1 MKFIK
6 VNPYKDSFE
15 SKTIKLILV
24 SMKYFI
30 TYYYIRCGFIMTEKI
45 NPYDVAKAQIDIV
58 AKEMGLDKN
67 ITEFL
72 KRIERALIVTI
83 PIIMDDGSLQIFEG
97 YRVHHSTVRGPGKG
111 GIRFSMDVNL
121 DEVKALATWMT
132 WKTSLLN
139 LPLGGAKG
147 GVRVDPRKL
156 SFKELERLTRRYTA
170 EIINVIGPDIDV
182 PAPDVNTNAQIMA
195 WMMDVYSMQKG
206 RSIPGVVT
214 GKPVEI
220 GGSVGREP
228 ATGMGLYYVLQAL
241 CEKMGLDLKSQT
253 IVIQGFGNV
262 GGTIADL
269 LYKEGCKILAVSDIS
284 TGIYCADGLEIDKLL
299 EWAKAGNLFK
309 DYKNENYKF
318 ISNNEL
324 LTSKCDVLIPA
335 AIENQITQSNVN
347 EIDCKIVLE
356 GANGPTTPEA
366 DEILYKKGIRVLPD
380 ILANS
385 GGVCVSYFEYIQD
398 INSYFWKLDRINEE
412 LKMIIIEAFEE
423 TYKISQERQ
432 IPLRT
437 AAYIIAVSRIA
448 KAIELRGFFP

>member
-1 MKFIK
+1 
-6 VNPYKDSFE
+6 
-15 SKTIKLILV
+15 
-24 SMKYFI
+24 
-30 TYYYIRCGFIMTEKI
+30 MTEEI

-67 ITEFL
+67 ITEYL

-83 PIIMDDGSLQIFEG
+83 PIMMDDGTLQIFEG

-111 GIRFSMDVNL
+111 GIRYSMDVNL

-147 GVRVDPRKL
+147 GVRVDPKKI
-156 SFKELERLTRRYTA
+156 SIKELEHLTRRYTA

-182 PAPDVNTNAQIMA
+182 PAPDIGTNAQVMA

-206 RSIPGVVT
+206 RSVPGVVT

-228 ATGMGLYYVLQAL
+228 ATGMGMFFVLQAF
-241 CEKMGLDLKSQT
+241 CEKLVLDLKSQT
-253 IVIQGFGNV
+253 IVVQGFGNV
-262 GGTIADL
+262 GGTFAEL
-269 LYKEGCKILAVSDIS
+269 LYNEGCKVIAVSDVS
-284 TGIYCADGLEIDKLL
+284 TGIYYEDGLEIEKLL
-299 EWAKAGNLFK
+299 EWVKQGNYLK
-309 DYKNENYKF
+309 DYENDNYKL
-318 ISNNEL
+318 ITNREL
-324 LTSKCDVLIPA
+324 LTTKCDVLAPS
-335 AIENQITQSNVN
+335 AIENQITQANVN
-347 EIDCKIVLE
+347 EIDCKIIIE

-366 DEILYKKGIRVLPD
+366 DKILFNKGIRVLPD
-380 ILANS
+380 ILANA

-398 INSYFWKLDRINEE
+398 INSYFWKLDRINAE
-412 LKMIIIEAFEE
+412 LKRIIIEAFEE
-423 TYKISQERQ
+423 TYKISEERH
-432 IPLRT
+432 ISLRT

-448 KAIELRGFFP
+448 KAIELRGIFP